1 MNKQNLS
8 EFLFGLI
15 LTFFILDYIAPNVN
29 WIILVLLSL
38 GHLIFKWLSINI
50 KNDQIYL
57 KVKFEVLVLLSL
69 S

>member
-29 WIILVLLSL
+29 WIILVLLFL